1 MLHNKLFKLLLLG
14 AVLTSCLAVVSC
26 AKAEE
31 DVAVPAVA
39 GEPFTFSVVEEDPIK
54 VDPATKSV
62 LTDGTIET
70 KRTGITIG
78 VYYTGGALVA
88 SQYYTSFSDMTFP
101 LENGVSYTA
110 YALVNMGDMRSS
122 LPGTTAGL
130 SSLTYTIPA
139 YTGTAE
145 SVNSRGIPMAGSLTF
160 TVSSGSA
167 EIPVKRLLA
176 KVTAVLSCDWAEAK
190 IKSAKVY
197 NMNKTLKPFG
207 VSAASGA
214 SDMLAFQEL
223 QSAVG
228 EGTTSL
234 VATFYVP
241 ENMQGTVAGITG
253 SSDKAGDRNA
263 TVGANAAKLTYLE
276 TSVESVG
283 KYDGAI
289 VYRSYLGNNATTNFD
304 LERNCRYAWTIH
316 YKSDKVD
323 EWDDDWKHD
332 YDDLEIID
340 YSLSLSPASQTITAG
355 STLPLTTTLTKLTIR
370 PAPDSDPSVISNNLC
385 TWESSNPSVAT
396 VSSAGVVTGV
406 ATGKAYIT
414 AKYTPEH
421 FSERT
426 SNSAEITV
434 QTISNYL
441 TVTPASSTV
450 DWTETVQL
458 HATYYTVTDGTPD
471 GGVDVTN
478 DPGTTW
484 EKADGDASVSVNST
498 GLVSVSTYGAGVIRA
513 TYASTPGTANV
524 QFNRTDRSLVLG
536 HSPATPVAGQN
547 VQMSALVR
555 TLANGVLQ
563 PDAALAASSVT
574 WSISA
579 KSDPSAVVTIDAAG
593 VLTASKAVTVTV
605 AGHYDG
611 YSGLDATHDVT
622 FAPATGHLLVIN
634 PTSVEKTVGESAT
647 LTAKLVTLT
656 DGVPDAGVPVPAAW
670 TMASGGSANINFT
683 PSSGTTT
690 TLTASHYGSATIC
703 ADYNPGDGML
713 HAECP
718 VVYHE
723 TTYRLVVTASGATT
737 KNVGEKVNLIATYYT
752 DLDGV
757 EQSSA
762 VVSVASGTVW
772 SRISGSS
779 NLSVTKGSTYGEVT
793 ATSGGTASFRATYAG
808 INSNSVS
815 VTFTDVVTYELEITP
830 MGTVG
835 GRTYTTPASL
845 TAMYYTVTNGVRN
858 AGTNVTASAGWS
870 QDGGAK
876 YAVSA
881 GTVSANPTAGTPSV
895 AGTTHVTATYSA
907 CSSNTVNVVFE
918 DVTDHDIRVTASAAS
933 IQAAGDPVRL
943 YANYVTT
950 TNGFDTAST
959 DVSGNASTTWTSSNA
974 NVTITKTAPP
984 TNRADA
990 SANSSATGKFRAT
1003 ATYAGKSGS
1012 SEEIPV
1018 TSASVDYE
1026 LEIVKVSG
1034 SGTAVSPVQLQ
1045 AKYWTLVAG
1054 SRTTYTDVTSSAEWS
1069 IISQP
1074 YSPARHAVSSSGLV
1088 SADASLGNH
1097 SVAGIP
1103 RVRAVYNTKS
1113 DQYDVTFTDIVT
1125 YELEV
1130 TATTSTTGRKWNA
1143 PASLVA
1149 TYYTVT
1155 NSYRTSGTNVS
1166 NSATWYH
1173 SGGSVYTV
1181 TANVSDA
1188 TVAGN
1193 TSANVSHAIEGTTT
1207 VYATYSALTSN
1218 NVSVSFVDEK
1228 SIDIRT
1234 DAGVSVAA
1242 PKLAVGVNRSFKAYY
1257 TVNGISGYVA
1267 ANWSTGSSSIATVT
1281 TGAVTVTATGVSA
1294 GNTTLTASYGTG
1306 TVVASKTVGLTVVSW
1321 SDDWDDDGDLDL

>member
-1 MLHNKLFKLLLLG
+1 MSRPFMLHNKLFKLLLLG

-88 SQYYTSFSDMTFP
+88 SQYYTSFGDMTFP

-139 YTGTAE
+139 YTGTEE

-263 TVGANAAKLTYLE
+263 TVGANAAKLTYLQ
-276 TSVESVG
+276 TAVESEG

-355 STLPLTTTLTKLTIR
+355 STLPLTTTLNRNVIR
-370 PAPDSDPSVISNNLC
+370 PSVSSTPSVLANTSASW
-385 TWESSNPSVAT
+385 TSSNPSVAT
-396 VSSAGVVTGV
+396 VSPAGVVTGV
-406 ATGKAYIT
+406 GTGTATIT
-414 AKYTPEH
+414 ASYTPEH
-421 FSERT
+421 FTART
-426 SNSAEITV
+426 ATANITV
-434 QTISNYL
+434 QTISNYIA
-441 TVTPASSTV
+441 VTPASSTV
-450 DWTETVQL
+450 DWTETVPL
-458 HATYYTVTDGTPD
+458 TAMYYTVTDGTPD
-471 GGVDVTN
+471 AGVDVTN

-484 EKADGDASVSVNST
+484 SKYDGDASVSVSGT
-498 GLVSVSTYGAGVIRA
+498 GVVSASTYGSAVIRA
-513 TYASTPGTANV
+513 EYAGVHGDANV

-536 HSPATPVAGQN
+536 NSPATPVAGQN

-611 YSGLDATHDVT
+611 YSGLDATHDVM
-622 FAPATGHLLVIN
+622 FAPATGHLLVID

-762 VVSVASGTVW
+762 VVSVDSGTAW
-772 SRISGSS
+772 SRVSGSS

-808 INSNSVS
+808 INSNSIS

-907 CSSNTVNVVFE
+907 CSSNTVNVVFD

-933 IQAAGDPVRL
+933 IQAAGDPVYF
-943 YANYVTT
+943 YATYYTT
-950 TNGFDTAST
+950 TNGFDTASM
-959 DVSGNASTTWTSSNA
+959 DVSGNAMTSWTSSNA
-974 NVTITKTAPP
+974 NVSLTKEST
-984 TNRADA
+984 RATA
-990 SANSSATGKFRAT
+990 SANSSATGTLRAT
-1003 ATYAGKSGS
+1003 AAFAGKSGYR
-1012 SEEIPV
+1012 EIPV
-1018 TSASVDYE
+1018 TSPSVDYE

-1069 IISQP
+1069 IVSQP

-1088 SADASLGNH
+1088 SADASLGDH
-1097 SVAGIP
+1097 SVAGTP

-1113 DQYDVTFTDIVT
+1113 DQYDVTFTDIIT
-1125 YELEV
+1125 YDLEV

-1193 TSANVSHAIEGTTT
+1193 TSANASHAIEGTTT

-1294 GNTTLTASYGTG
+1294 GNTTLTVSYGTG
-1306 TVVASKTVGLTVVSW
+1306 TVAASKIVGLTVVSW